1 MQISETFTY
10 DITQLF
16 LDVTPNLPVLE
27 VGVEL
32 NDLHALLLAL
42 SKVVQVKSHS
52 VEGSEDGESQI
63 IAQGLL
69 VHQFVQDCLWVAPL
83 HGLSRLQRLF
93 QSKKFIK
100 ILSYVFDAL
109 EALSYA
115 RLLVRFD
122 LELLL

>member
-69 VHQFVQDCLWVAPL
+69 VHQFVQGCLWVAPL

-93 QSKKFIK
+93 
-100 ILSYVFDAL
+100 
-109 EALSYA
+109 
-115 RLLVRFD
+115 
-122 LELLL
+122 

>member
-1 MQISETFTY
+1 M
-10 DITQLF
+10 
-16 LDVTPNLPVLE
+16 
-27 VGVEL
+27 

-63 IAQGLL
+63 VAQGLL
-69 VHQFVQDCLWVAPL
+69 VHQFVQGCLWVAPL

-93 QSKKFIK
+93 QSKKFIE

-115 RLLVRFD
+115 RLFVRFD
-122 LELLL
+122 FELLL

>member
-10 DITQLF
+10 NIKQLF

-69 VHQFVQDCLWVAPL
+69 VHQFVQGCLWVAPL

-93 QSKKFIK
+93 
-100 ILSYVFDAL
+100 
-109 EALSYA
+109 
-115 RLLVRFD
+115 
-122 LELLL
+122 